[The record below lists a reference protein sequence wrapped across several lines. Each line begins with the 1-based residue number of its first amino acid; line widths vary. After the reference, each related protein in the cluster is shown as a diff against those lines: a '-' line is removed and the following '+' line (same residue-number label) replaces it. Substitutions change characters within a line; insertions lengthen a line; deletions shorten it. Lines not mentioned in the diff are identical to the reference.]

1 MTPSIAIGIFGFI
14 IVIGFLGEIL
24 FEYTKVPSI
33 IFLMAAGLLLGPVYH
48 LFNQSVFLS
57 FAPYLSTLVLVLI
70 MFQGGIELN
79 FLTVFKSSYL
89 SMILIGTGLLL
100 SVVLVGGVFY
110 IMGGGGL
117 IQSLM
122 LGVIVSCSSS
132 TVIIPLLPNI
142 DATEKNKTIIAI
154 ESTFNDAFAI
164 IILIVLINIAK
175 NSSVHFNIEGIALQT
190 LYSFGIS
197 AMTAVIAGI
206 IWYSLLKFL
215 LGTKFAYSVTFAA
228 MLVIVLIM
236 HYIHGNGAIAILV
249 FGIMMGNE
257 ELLTKLKLNFFNMS
271 IKNSIIKKFNHEFS
285 FLIRTV
291 FFVFLGV
298 VVELH
303 NVGWE
308 FFDRLFVI
316 IMFIIIARYVSV
328 SAIFK
333 LENFKKKSEYS
344 NTGIDNVKNARK
356 EKFFM
361 FSMIGRALATAIM
374 AYMPINAGIYG
385 TSKFPEYAFTVI
397 IATNILLTAGVWYGS
412 YKYKKDNAEIIG
424 NENNGSPKIADRNH

>member
-1 MTPSIAIGIFGFI
+1 MSPSIAVGIFGLI
-14 IVIGFLGEIL
+14 IVIGFIGEIL
-24 FEYTKVPSI
+24 FEYTKIPSI
-33 IFLMAAGLLLGPVYH
+33 LFLMAAGLLLGPIYH
-48 LFNQSVFLS
+48 IFNQGVFLS

-70 MFQGGIELN
+70 MFQGGIELD

-89 SMILIGTGLLL
+89 SIILIIIGLLL
-100 SVVLVGGVFY
+100 SIILVGGAFY
-110 IMGGGGL
+110 ITGGGDL
-117 IQSLM
+117 MQSLM

-142 DATEKNKTIIAI
+142 AATEKSKTVIAI

-164 IILIVLINIAK
+164 IILIVLIEITK
-175 NSSVHFNIEGIALQT
+175 NSSASFNVGGIALQT
-190 LYSFGIS
+190 LYSFAVS
-197 AMTAVIAGI
+197 ALVAVIAGI

-215 LGTKFAYSVTFAA
+215 TNTKFAYSVTFAA

-257 ELLTKLKLNFFNMS
+257 DLLTKLKLNFFKIS
-271 IKNSIIKKFNHEFS
+271 IKNSVIKKFNHEFS

-298 VVELH
+298 VVELTD
-303 NVGWE
+303 VGVE
-308 FFDRLFVI
+308 FFVRLFVI
-316 IMFIIIARYVSV
+316 ILLIIISRYIAV

-333 LENFKKKSEYS
+333 MQNFKKNPIPASEQS
-344 NTGIDNVKNARK
+344 SVSTDNAEDVKR

-361 FSMIGRALATAIM
+361 LSMIGRALATAIM
-374 AYMPINAGIYG
+374 AYMPLNAGIPG
-385 TSKFPEYAFTVI
+385 TSKFPEYAFIVI
-397 IATNILLTAGVWYGS
+397 IATNVLLTAGVWYGS
-412 YKYKKDNAEIIG
+412 RKYKKKTPAAETLT
-424 NENNGSPKIADRNH
+424 EVSS

>member
-1 MTPSIAIGIFGFI
+1 MSPSIAIGIFGVI
-14 IVIGFLGEIL
+14 IVIGFIGEIL
-24 FEYTKVPSI
+24 FEYTKIPSI
-33 IFLMAAGLLLGPVYH
+33 LFLMAAGLLLGPIYH
-48 LFNQSVFLS
+48 IFNQSVFLS

-70 MFQGGIELN
+70 MFQGGIELD

-89 SMILIGTGLLL
+89 SMILIIIGLLL
-100 SVVLVGGVFY
+100 SIILVGGAFY
-110 IMGGGGL
+110 VTGGGDL
-117 IQSLM
+117 MQSLM

-132 TVIIPLLPNI
+132 TVIMPLLPNI
-142 DATEKNKTIIAI
+142 DATEKSKTVIAI

-164 IILIVLINIAK
+164 IILIVLIEIAK
-175 NSSVHFNIEGIALQT
+175 NSSASFNVGGIALQT
-190 LYSFGIS
+190 FYSFAVS
-197 AMTAVIAGI
+197 ALVAVIAGI

-215 LGTKFAYSVTFAA
+215 TNTKFAYSVTFAA

-257 ELLTKLKLNFFNMS
+257 ELLTKLKLNFFKMS
-271 IKNSIIKKFNHEFS
+271 IKNSVIKKFNHEFS

-298 VVELH
+298 VVELT
-303 NVGWE
+303 NVGIE
-308 FFDRLFVI
+308 FFIRLFVI
-316 IMFIIIARYVSV
+316 ILLIIISRYIAV

-333 LENFKKKSEYS
+333 IQNFKKDTAEAQNQSPAFA
-344 NTGIDNVKNARK
+344 DNVKDAKK

-361 FSMIGRALATAIM
+361 LSMIGRALATAIM
-374 AYMPINAGIYG
+374 AYMPLNAGIPG

-397 IATNILLTAGVWYGS
+397 IATNVLLTAGVWYGS
-412 YKYKKDNAEIIG
+412 RKFKNKTAETVTV
-424 NENNGSPKIADRNH
+424 NEVSN

>member
-1 MTPSIAIGIFGFI
+1 MSPSIAVGIFGLI
-14 IVIGFLGEIL
+14 IVIGFIGEIL
-24 FEYTKVPSI
+24 FEYTKIPSI
-33 IFLMAAGLLLGPVYH
+33 LFLMAAGLLLGPIYH
-48 LFNQSVFLS
+48 IFNQSIFLS

-70 MFQGGIELN
+70 MFQGGIELD

-89 SMILIGTGLLL
+89 SMILIIIGLLL
-100 SVVLVGGVFY
+100 SIILVGGAFY
-110 IMGGGGL
+110 VTGGGDL
-117 IQSLM
+117 MQSLM

-132 TVIIPLLPNI
+132 TVIMPLLPNI
-142 DATEKNKTIIAI
+142 DATEKSKTVIAI

-164 IILIVLINIAK
+164 IILIVLIEIAK
-175 NSSVHFNIEGIALQT
+175 NSSASFNVGGIALQT
-190 LYSFGIS
+190 FYSFAVS
-197 AMTAVIAGI
+197 ALVAVIVGI

-215 LGTKFAYSVTFAA
+215 TNTKFAYSVTFAA

-257 ELLTKLKLNFFNMS
+257 ELLTKLKLNFFKMS
-271 IKNSIIKKFNHEFS
+271 IKNSVIKKFNHEFS

-298 VVELH
+298 VVELT
-303 NVGWE
+303 NVGVE
-308 FFDRLFVI
+308 FFIRLFVI
-316 IMFIIIARYVSV
+316 ILLIIISRYVAV

-333 LENFKKKSEYS
+333 IQNFKKDNAAAQNQSS
-344 NTGIDNVKNARK
+344 ASADNVEDVKK

-361 FSMIGRALATAIM
+361 LSMIGRALATAIM
-374 AYMPINAGIYG
+374 AYMPLNAGIPG

-397 IATNILLTAGVWYGS
+397 IATNVLLTAGVWYGS
-412 YKYKKDNAEIIG
+412 RKFKNKTAETVTV
-424 NENNGSPKIADRNH
+424 NEVSN

>member
-1 MTPSIAIGIFGFI
+1 MSPSIAVGIFGII
-14 IVIGFLGEIL
+14 IVIGFIGEIL
-24 FEYTKVPSI
+24 FEYTKIPSI
-33 IFLMAAGLLLGPVYH
+33 LFLMSAGLLLGPIYH
-48 LFNQSVFLS
+48 IFNQSVFLS

-70 MFQGGIELN
+70 MFQGGIELD

-89 SMILIGTGLLL
+89 SMILIIIGLLL
-100 SVVLVGGVFY
+100 SIILVGGAFY
-110 IMGGGGL
+110 VTGGGDL
-117 IQSLM
+117 MQSLM

-132 TVIIPLLPNI
+132 TVIMPLLPNI
-142 DATEKNKTIIAI
+142 DATEKSKTVIAI

-164 IILIVLINIAK
+164 IILIVLIEIAK
-175 NSSVHFNIEGIALQT
+175 NSSASFNVGGIALQT
-190 LYSFGIS
+190 LYSFAVS
-197 AMTAVIAGI
+197 ALVAVIVGI

-215 LGTKFAYSVTFAA
+215 TNTKFAYSVTFAA

-257 ELLTKLKLNFFNMS
+257 DLLSKLKLNFFKMS
-271 IKNSIIKKFNHEFS
+271 IKNSVIKKFNHEFS

-298 VVELH
+298 VVELTD
-303 NVGWE
+303 VGVE
-308 FFDRLFVI
+308 FFIRLFVI
-316 IMFIIIARYVSV
+316 ILLIIISRYIAV

-333 LENFKKKSEYS
+333 IQNFKKNPAQASDKSS
-344 NTGIDNVKNARK
+344 VSADNAEDVKK

-361 FSMIGRALATAIM
+361 LSMIGRALATAIM
-374 AYMPINAGIYG
+374 AYMPLNAGIPG

-397 IATNILLTAGVWYGS
+397 IATNVLLTAGVWYGS
-412 YKYKKDNAEIIG
+412 RRYKNKTAETAAV
-424 NENNGSPKIADRNH
+424 NEIN